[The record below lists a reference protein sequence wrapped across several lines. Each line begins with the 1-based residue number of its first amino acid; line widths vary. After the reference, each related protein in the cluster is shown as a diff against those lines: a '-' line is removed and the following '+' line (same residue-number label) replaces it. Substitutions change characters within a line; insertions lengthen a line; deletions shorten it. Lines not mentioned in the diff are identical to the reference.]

1 MPEIKSARQI
11 SEERAALQGSVKNS
25 FKDAGIGAV
34 RPLDMNN
41 ISEGEVV
48 TIPVD
53 YKIYEMPIAGST
65 NKAVKIVTVEGKDL
79 WVGCLTRGAMP
90 AEEGSTY
97 VKPSGT
103 VVEAVQ
109 KYGSLDDAFKD
120 ELAGKKIKFTKKTPV
135 VTVDRWSA
143 NGGTRT
149 TNVWTIDF
157 VA

>member
-1 MPEIKSARQI
+1 MSEIKSARQI
-11 SEERAALQGSVKNS
+11 SEERAALQGSVKTS
-25 FKDAGIGAV
+25 FKEAGVGAV
-34 RPLDMNN
+34 RSLEMNN
-41 ISEGEVV
+41 INEGETV

-65 NKAVKIVTVEGKDL
+65 NKAVKIITEEGKDL
-79 WVGCLTRGAMP
+79 FIGCLTRGAMP
-90 AEEGSTY
+90 AEEGKPY
-97 VKPSGT
+97 VRPSGT

-109 KYGSLDDAFKD
+109 KYGSLDDAFKN

-143 NGGTRT
+143 EGGTRT